1 VDQNYR
7 TRHGELDFVV
17 RNDGTLVVLEVEL
30 RRGTGFGDPLEA
42 VNLRKQRGV
51 RWWAGWWADNSGST
65 SRRSR
70 ST

>member
-17 RNDGTLVVLEVEL
+17 RNDGTLVVVKL

-42 VNLRKQRGV
+42 INLRKQRGV
-51 RWWAGWWADNSGST
+51 CW
-65 SRRSR
+65 
-70 ST
+70 